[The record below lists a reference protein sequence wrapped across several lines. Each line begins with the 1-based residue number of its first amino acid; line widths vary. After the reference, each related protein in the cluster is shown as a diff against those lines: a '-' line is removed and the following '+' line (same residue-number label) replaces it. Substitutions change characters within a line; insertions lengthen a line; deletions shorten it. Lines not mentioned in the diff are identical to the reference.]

1 MIEEPL
7 SRQEAERRLI
17 GPGLPFELVQL
28 DIRGVKTRAWRHA
41 PAHLG
46 KIFAA
51 TAGYGNAEYLV
62 LGHERL
68 TYAEHFGQVC
78 RFAQVLAKRYGVTKG
93 DRVAIAMRNL
103 PEWSVA
109 FWAAISL
116 GAVAVP
122 LNAWLTGRELAFCL
136 NDSGAR
142 VAVVDGKRA
151 SALAFHAD
159 TLDLR
164 GIIITRG
171 EGSRDIDGSAA
182 WDDLLVAVADN
193 TQLANTPMSPED
205 DATIFYTS
213 GTTGEPKG
221 VLGSHRNI
229 CSNIMTVT
237 FRAAMSQLRKGAIPH
252 ALGGK
257 KPTTTILA
265 ATPFFHV
272 TGCHSTLAPALFNGA
287 KIVIMRKWNPEK
299 ALGEIERERITKF
312 VGVPGM
318 ALQLAE
324 SPKISDYDT
333 SSLIG
338 IGFGGAPSP
347 SRLQQRLAQY
357 FPQATVEVGYG
368 LTEVSSV
375 ATYISGK
382 DYEAKPTSVG
392 HVIPTGDIKIIDD
405 KGASLVAGEVGEIC
419 LNGPNV
425 TKGYWRN
432 RKSSAET
439 FDSGWIRTGDIGML
453 DADGFLYVLD
463 RAKDM
468 LLRGGENIY
477 CVEIENALYGHPAV
491 IEAAVIGRPHDI
503 LGQEVVAVVQTIA
516 ETRPSETDLIEY
528 CRERLAPFKV
538 PVQIDIR
545 NVPLPS
551 SASGKIV
558 KKQLQREMFPEVG
571 ICGGRD

>member
-1 MIEEPL
+1 MEKPL
-7 SRQEAERRLI
+7 SRQEAERHLI
-17 GPGLPFELVQL
+17 GPGLPFELVEL
-28 DIRGVKTRAWRHA
+28 DIRGVKTRAWRHT

-46 KIFAA
+46 EVFAT
-51 TAGYGNAEYLV
+51 TAGYGDAEYLV
-62 LGHERL
+62 LGPERL
-68 TYAEHFGQVC
+68 TYADHFVQVC
-78 RFAQVLAKRYGVTKG
+78 RFAQVLAERYGVAKG

-109 FWAAISL
+109 FWATISL

-136 NDSGAR
+136 HDSGAR

-151 SALAFHAD
+151 SVLAPHAD
-159 TLDLR
+159 TLDLK
-164 GIIITRG
+164 GVIITRG
-171 EGSRDIDGSAA
+171 EGSSDIDGSAA
-182 WDDLLVAVADN
+182 WDDLAVAAADSA
-193 TQLANTPMSPED
+193 QLANTPMSPED

-229 CSNIMTVT
+229 CSNIMTVK
-237 FRAAMSQLRKGAIPH
+237 FRAAMSQLRKGTMPH

-257 KPTTTILA
+257 KTTATIMA
-265 ATPFFHV
+265 AAPFFHV
-272 TGCHSTLAPALFNGA
+272 TGCHSTLAPALLNGA

-324 SPKISDYDT
+324 SPKILDYDT
-333 SSLIG
+333 SSLIN

-382 DYEAKPTSVG
+382 DYVAKPTSVG

-405 KGASLVAGEVGEIC
+405 NGAGLAAGEEGEIC

-432 RKSSAET
+432 QKSSTEA
-439 FDSGWIRTGDIGML
+439 FDRGWIRTGDIGML
-453 DADGFLYVLD
+453 DADGFLFLLD

-477 CVEIENALYGHPAV
+477 CVEIENVLYGHPAV
-491 IEAAVIGRPHDI
+491 IEAAVIGRPHDV
-503 LGQEVVAVVQTIA
+503 LGQEVVAVVQTSA
-516 ETRPSETDLIEY
+516 GTRPSENDLIKH
-528 CRERLAPFKV
+528 CREHLALFKV
-538 PVQIDIR
+538 PVHIDIR
-545 NVPLPS
+545 KEPLPS

-558 KKQLQREMFPEVG
+558 KKQLQREMFSEVG
-571 ICGGRD
+571 I

>member
-1 MIEEPL
+1 MEKPL
-7 SRQEAERRLI
+7 SRQEAERHLI
-17 GPGLPFELVQL
+17 GPGLPFELAEI
-28 DIRGVKTRAWRHA
+28 DIRAVKTRVWRHA

-46 KIFAA
+46 EVFAA
-51 TAGYGNAEYLV
+51 TAGHGDAEYLV
-62 LGHERL
+62 LGSERL

-78 RFAQVLAKRYGVTKG
+78 RFAKVLAERYGVAKG

-109 FWAAISL
+109 FWATVSL
-116 GAVAVP
+116 GAIAVP

-142 VAVVDGKRA
+142 VAVVDGRRA
-151 SALAFHAD
+151 AALAFHVD
-159 TLDLR
+159 SLDLR
-164 GIIITRG
+164 GVIVTRG
-171 EGSRDIDGSAA
+171 EGSCAIDGAAA
-182 WDDLLVAVADN
+182 WDELAADAADSA
-193 TQLANTPMSPED
+193 QLANTPMSPED

-237 FRAAMSQLRKGAIPH
+237 FRAAMSQLRKGTTPQV
-252 ALGGK
+252 LGGK
-257 KPTTTILA
+257 KTTATILA
-265 ATPFFHV
+265 AAPFFHV
-272 TGCHSTLAPALFNGA
+272 TGCHSTLAPALLNGA
-287 KIVIMRKWNPEK
+287 KIVIMRKWNPEQ
-299 ALGEIERERITKF
+299 ALGEIEREKITKF

-333 SSLIG
+333 SSLIS

-347 SRLQQRLAQY
+347 SRLQQRLAQC

-375 ATYISGK
+375 ATFISGE
-382 DYEAKPTSVG
+382 DYAAKPTSVG
-392 HVIPTGDIKIIDD
+392 QVIPTGDIKIIDD
-405 KGASLVAGEVGEIC
+405 NGASLAAGEEGEVY

-425 TKGYWRN
+425 AKGYWRDQ
-432 RKSSAET
+432 KSSAET
-439 FDSGWIRTGDIGML
+439 FHAGWIRTGDIGML
-453 DADGFLYVLD
+453 DAEGFLFVLD

-477 CVEIENALYGHPAV
+477 CVEIENALYRHPAV

-503 LGQEVVAVVQTIA
+503 LGQEVVAVVQTMA
-516 ETRPSETDLIEY
+516 GTRPSENDLIEH
-528 CRERLAPFKV
+528 CREHLALFKV

-545 NVPLPS
+545 KDPLPS

-571 ICGGRD
+571 I